1 MYSNEGTIVYLNG
14 SFVRAT
20 EARLDLFSQTLHYGH
35 GVFDGLRSYPTQN
48 GIKIFKAPE
57 HFERLK
63 KSCQLVHI
71 PYPFDSGQLIQASYE
86 LLRRN
91 GLSDAYIRPLVYTGA
106 NMNLTQPAEAHI
118 MICAWEWGKYLGDK
132 PVRLCLSPYQRP
144 NPESIRMEA
153 KVCGHYVNGILATSE
168 ARSRGY
174 DEALMLDM
182 HGRVAQPPSSN
193 IFLEMNGVLYT
204 PPAGH
209 IFPGISRATVM
220 GICKELDIP
229 VREKQISVEELEQA
243 DSAFLCSTGAEIAS
257 VESIDARPFRQPWED
272 TLGALVQEAYRSQVL
287 EKSSSY
293 VII

>member
-1 MYSNEGTIVYLNG
+1 MYYNEGTIVYLNG
-14 SFVRAT
+14 SFVRAA

-48 GIKIFKAPE
+48 GVKIFKAAE

-63 KSCQLVHI
+63 KSCELVHI
-71 PYPFDSGQLIQASYE
+71 PYPFDSEQLIQASYE
-86 LLRRN
+86 VLRRN
-91 GLSDAYIRPLVYTGA
+91 GLSYAYIRPLVYTGA

-132 PVRLCLSPYQRP
+132 PVRLCVSPYQRP

-182 HGRVAQPPSSN
+182 HGRVAQAPSSN
-193 IFLEMNGVLYT
+193 IFVEIRGVLYT
-204 PPAGH
+204 PPVGH
-209 IFPGISRATVM
+209 IFPGITRSAVM
-220 GICKELDIP
+220 AICKELDIP

-257 VESIDARPFRQPWED
+257 VESIDARPFRRPWED